1 MTSRWIRNSF
11 IYLLILVAVIAIVVS
26 FFRPPSGTE
35 SRDLS
40 QVIDLARQGKV
51 ESIEASGDSLTIH
64 LNDDQQ
70 TYKSRKESGSSI
82 VEVLRDNGVEVG
94 GANGVDVKVK
104 EPSQFGNLIGIFIN
118 FLPLIIFGAILIF
131 MLRQAQGSNSQAMS
145 FGKSRARMFSG
156 NRPTVTF
163 VDVAGV
169 EEAKEE
175 LKEIVEFL
183 KYPEK
188 FAALGARIPRG
199 VLLVGPPGTGKTLL
213 AKAVAGEAGV
223 PFFSI
228 SGSEFVE
235 MFVGV
240 GASRVRDLFDQAKR
254 NAPCIVFV
262 DEIDAVGRHRGAGL
276 GGSHDER
283 EQTLNQILVEMDGF
297 DTSTNVIVVAAT
309 NRPDI
314 LDPALLRPGRF
325 DRHVVL
331 DRPDIRGRRAILDVH
346 VKGKPLDKSVDLTVL
361 AKQTPGFSGADL
373 ANLVNEAAIL
383 TARANK
389 KRICMDE
396 FNEAID
402 RVIAGP
408 ERKSRVISPK
418 EKEIIAYHEA
428 GHALVAHLLPNADRV
443 YKITIV
449 SRGMAGGFTRFLP
462 EEDRHLG
469 TRSQFQDMLGA
480 TLAGHVAEELVLG
493 EMTTGP
499 QNDIEQ
505 ATKIARQMVTQ
516 WGMSE
521 RLGPRTFGRKEELV
535 FLGREIS
542 EQRNYSEKVAEE
554 IDEEVRRIIDR
565 AYHMAKKILTEN
577 RAKLDQIARKLIE
590 VETIEGDDL
599 TTLFNAPVD
608 VDVPIGEP
616 EPPAETPPTAE
627 GEPPAEEP
635 SPQPKLK
642 PGLAWGGGQATFT
655 LRDEDPPG

>member
-1 MTSRWIRNSF
+1 MTSRWVRNSF

-26 FFRPPSGTE
+26 FFRPPSGAQTE
-35 SRDLS
+35 DLS
-40 QVIDLARQGKV
+40 WVIDQARAGKV
-51 ESIEASGDSLTIH
+51 ATIDVQGDSLTIH
-64 LNDDQQ
+64 LKDSQQ
-70 TYKSRKESGSSI
+70 TYKSRKESGTSL
-82 VEVLRDNGVEVG
+82 VQVLKDNNIQVG
-94 GANGVDVKVK
+94 GANGIDVKVNQA
-104 EPSQFGNLIGIFIN
+104 SQFGNLIGILVN

-145 FGKSRARMFSG
+145 FGKSRARMISG

-175 LKEIVEFL
+175 LKEVVEFL

-331 DRPDIRGRRAILDVH
+331 DRPDIKGRRAILDVH
-346 VKGKPLDKSVDLTVL
+346 VKGKPLDKDVDANVL

-389 KRICMDE
+389 KRISMDE

-408 ERKSRVISPK
+408 ERKSRVISPR
-418 EKEIIAYHEA
+418 EKEIIAFHEA
-428 GHALVAHLLPNADRV
+428 GHALVAHLLPNADPV

-469 TRSQFQDMLGA
+469 TRSQFQDMLAA

-554 IDEEVRRIIDR
+554 IDEEVRRIIDH
-565 AYHMAKKILTEN
+565 AYHAAKKILTDN

-590 VETIEGDDL
+590 IETIEGEDL
-599 TTLFNAPVD
+599 MTLFNAPTD
-608 VDVPIGEP
+608 VDVPIGEH
-616 EPPAETPPTAE
+616 EPPAPETPPTTDE
-627 GEPPAEEP
+627 EPPAEET
-635 SPQPKLK
+635 SQQPKLK
-642 PGLAWGGGQATFT
+642 PGLAWGGGQATISLDT
-655 LRDEDPPG
+655 DK

>member
-1 MTSRWIRNSF
+1 MYGRWFKNSF
-11 IYLLILVAVIAIVVS
+11 IYLLILVAIVAIVFTV
-26 FFRPPSGTE
+26 FLNDGGAE
-35 SRDLS
+35 
-40 QVIDLARQGKV
+40 KV
-51 ESIEASGDSLTIH
+51 EQSLPDFVAEVKAGNVTNAEIDAPEVSYKLKGDDEVTYKTEMEKGDSFR
-64 LNDDQQ
+64 Q
-70 TYKSRKESGSSI
+70 
-82 VEVLRDNGVEVG
+82 VLQDAGVKLE
-94 GANGVDVKVK
+94 DFPPHEIK
-104 EPSQFGNLIGIFIN
+104 EPSRWGNVLGLFLQFLPIIFIV
-118 FLPLIIFGAILIF
+118 AILF
-131 MLRQAQGSNSQAMS
+131 FFLRQAQGSNNQALN

-156 NRPTVTF
+156 TRPSVTF
-163 VDVAGV
+163 LDVAGV

-175 LKEIVEFL
+175 LKEVVEFL

-188 FAALGARIPRG
+188 FAALGARIPKG

-254 NAPCIVFV
+254 NSPCIVFI

-325 DRHVVL
+325 DRKVIL
-331 DRPDIRGRRAILDVH
+331 DSPDSKGRKAILEVH
-346 VKGKPLDKSVDLTVL
+346 SKGKPLDGDVDLEIL

-373 ANLVNEAAIL
+373 ANLVNEGAIL
-383 TARANK
+383 AARRGK
-389 KRICMDE
+389 KKITMPEMDE
-396 FNEAID
+396 AVD

-408 ERKSRVISPK
+408 ERRSRVVSK
-418 EKEIIAYHEA
+418 REQKIIAYHEA
-428 GHALVAHLLPNADRV
+428 GHAFVGFSLPNADPP
-443 YKITIV
+443 YKISII

-462 EEDRHLG
+462 EEDKHLYS
-469 TRSQFQDMLGA
+469 RSQFHDMLAAFFGG
-480 TLAGHVAEELVLG
+480 LVAEELVFG
-493 EMTTGP
+493 EATTGP
-499 QNDIEQ
+499 QDDIQ
-505 ATKIARQMVTQ
+505 RATGLARQMVTQ

-542 EQRNYSEKVAEE
+542 ETRNYSEKVAEE
-554 IDEEVRRIIDR
+554 IDEEVRQILDK
-565 AYHMAKKILTEN
+565 AYHTARTLLSEN
-577 RAKLDQIARKLIE
+577 REKLDSIVGVLLEK
-590 VETIEGDDL
+590 ETIEGDAL
-599 TTLFNAPVD
+599 TALLTGTESGAA
-608 VDVPIGEP
+608 EP
-616 EPPAETPPTAE
+616 ESKP
-627 GEPPAEEP
+627 EEP
-635 SPQPKLK
+635 SSPQEGSEPKKPVSPPK
-642 PGLAWGGGQATFT
+642 PGLAWEAQSDLDADGA
-655 LRDEDPPG
+655 

>member
-1 MTSRWIRNSF
+1 MGSRWMRNTF
-11 IYLLILVAVIAIVVS
+11 IYLLIVVAVVAIVWSFLGSKSTSTTSEDISWVVAEVQAQTVS
-26 FFRPPSGTE
+26 SIDVSG
-35 SRDLS
+35 
-40 QVIDLARQGKV
+40 QN
-51 ESIEASGDSLTIH
+51 LTIH
-64 LNDDQQ
+64 LKNDS
-70 TYKSRKESGSSI
+70 TVYKSRMENGSSI
-82 VEVLRDNGVEVG
+82 YDVLHNAGVSTANIQATTISISAASKLSAWLPFLETLIPFIII
-94 GANGVDVKVK
+94 GAV
-104 EPSQFGNLIGIFIN
+104 
-118 FLPLIIFGAILIF
+118 LIF
-131 MLRQAQGSNSQAMS
+131 FLRQAQGSNSQAMS

-156 NRPTVTF
+156 NKPTVTF
-163 VDVAGV
+163 SDVAGV
-169 EEAKEE
+169 DEAKEE
-175 LKEIVEFL
+175 LQEVVEFL

-188 FAALGARIPRG
+188 FASLGARIPHG

-213 AKAVAGEAGV
+213 GKAVAGEAGV

-262 DEIDAVGRHRGAGL
+262 DEIDAVGRQRGAGL

-297 DTSTNVIVVAAT
+297 DTNTNIIVLAAT

-325 DRHVVL
+325 DRHVIL
-331 DRPDIRGRRAILDVH
+331 DRPDIKGRRAILDVH
-346 VKGKPLDKSVDLTVL
+346 VRGKPLDKDVQLTDL

-373 ANLVNEAAIL
+373 ANLVNEAAL
-383 TARANK
+383 LSARRNK
-389 KRICMDE
+389 KRLGMAE
-396 FNEAID
+396 FNEAVD

-428 GHALVAHLLPNADRV
+428 GHALVARMLPNADPV
-443 YKITIV
+443 YKVTIV

-462 EEDRHLG
+462 EEDRHLK
-469 TRSQFQDMLGA
+469 TRSQFLD
-480 TLAGHVAEELVLG
+480 TLASSLGGHVAEEIVLG

-499 QNDIEQ
+499 QSDIEE
-505 ATKIARQMVTQ
+505 ATKIARQMVMQ

-535 FLGREIS
+535 FLGREIA

-554 IDEEVRRIIDR
+554 IDEEVRRIIDHS
-565 AYHMAKKILTEN
+565 YQVAKKILLEN
-577 RAKLDQIARKLIE
+577 RGKLDQIAHRLIE
-590 VETIEGDDL
+590 VETLEGDEL
-599 TTLFNAPVD
+599 QKVFNAPLD
-608 VDVPIGEP
+608 EQFPPPETGEN
-616 EPPAETPPTAE
+616 
-627 GEPPAEEP
+627 GEKKEKPQEEP
-635 SPQPKLK
+635 KPEGQEGQGAQQPK
-642 PGLAWGGGQATFT
+642 PGLAWGGGPTHT
-655 LRDEDPPG
+655 